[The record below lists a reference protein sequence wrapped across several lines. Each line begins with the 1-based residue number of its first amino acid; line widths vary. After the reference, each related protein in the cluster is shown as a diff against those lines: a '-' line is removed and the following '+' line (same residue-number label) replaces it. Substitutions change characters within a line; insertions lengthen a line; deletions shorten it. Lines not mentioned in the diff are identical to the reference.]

1 LAPRRSP
8 LSQSP
13 QSPAALPV
21 GGCAAVLHDAPRPVS
36 HAIDEPQHTQL
47 ARRFATQLP
56 SEPGL
61 TGFRLL
67 TSAQDALLA
76 RAALAEVAPRALDL
90 QYCVVA
96 DDETSTVLLYQAL
109 RAAQRGVRVR
119 LLIDDLDVGD
129 RDSHLAILAS
139 HPNVQ
144 LRVFSPFAWRGSPSL
159 AWALD
164 YLTGGARLNRRMHN
178 KLWIVDNAAVVI
190 GRRNLGDAYFKADSL
205 NNFADLDV
213 LLVGPLVAAA
223 SRSFDDYWNSEGRCR
238 SWPTQVRHPRPST
251 RRRVRTREV
260 VDAQHIRVAAACAP
274 RSSSGRR
281 PPRRPM
287 NVRAV
292 GDFRSMDCKTVSVAQ
307 DAVAERLPYGI
318 ERARQVG
325 QAAEVDA
332 AFAWRMKV
340 RPARGEQVEF
350 DRECG
355 VLDGV
360 GA

>member
-139 HPNVQ
+139 HPNVPG
-144 LRVFSPFAWRGSPSL
+144 L
-159 AWALD
+159 
-164 YLTGGARLNRRMHN
+164 GAGLPH
-178 KLWIVDNAAVVI
+178 
-190 GRRNLGDAYFKADSL
+190 
-205 NNFADLDV
+205 
-213 LLVGPLVAAA
+213 
-223 SRSFDDYWNSEGRCR
+223 
-238 SWPTQVRHPRPST
+238 
-251 RRRVRTREV
+251 RRRAPESTHAQQA
-260 VDAQHIRVAAACAP
+260 VDRRQR
-274 RSSSGRR
+274 RS
-281 PPRRPM
+281 
-287 NVRAV
+287 
-292 GDFRSMDCKTVSVAQ
+292 GDRSPQ
-307 DAVAERLPYGI
+307 PG
-318 ERARQVG
+318 
-325 QAAEVDA
+325 
-332 AFAWRMKV
+332 
-340 RPARGEQVEF
+340 
-350 DRECG
+350 
-355 VLDGV
+355 
-360 GA
+360 